1 MADTKQCSGT
11 GKFKPTV
18 RDFYSTQSMLYA
30 HDKKLPMSKEVVDKY
45 FKKLLKNYDNDHRL
59 AFIHLCMVLDMYYDE
74 ETYLKCVEKYGNNF
88 LGNYIRIINRDK
100 NFKGLS
106 ALDNMLTYDGVTN
119 IVTGNT
125 ITSNE
130 VIEFWGKGFQDDEYQ
145 ILQKKYEEYTDNY
158 PSKTIQE
165 ANLIKTICMLEVLR
179 ERAIVKNDQSAFEKL
194 TNQISKRMEELN
206 VLPSKMQKYG
216 NSDKITPGQLIL
228 EVETKEPI
236 PDKHPEF
243 NDVDKIEWWVERYL
257 ARPIRLFFGL
267 ETGDITYKDVEN
279 DKYENNKNKRKK

>member
-130 VIEFWGKGFQDDEYQ
+130 VIEFWGKGFQDDEYEL
-145 ILQKKYEEYTDNY
+145 LQRKYEQYTDNY

-165 ANLIKTICMLEVLR
+165 VNLIKTICMLEVLR
-179 ERAIVKNDQSAFEKL
+179 ERAIVKNDQKAFENL

-206 VLPSKMQKYG
+206 VLPSKMKQYGEDDNLIYG
-216 NSDKITPGQLIL
+216 NLIATI
-228 EVETKEPI
+228 EKNEPI
-236 PDKHPEF
+236 TDSHKEYD
-243 NDVDKIEWWVERYL
+243 DVARIKWWINRYFL
-257 ARPIRLFFGL
+257 NPI
-267 ETGDITYKDVEN
+267 
-279 DKYENNKNKRKK
+279 KKLMMEDSSPYTEEDEKGYGE